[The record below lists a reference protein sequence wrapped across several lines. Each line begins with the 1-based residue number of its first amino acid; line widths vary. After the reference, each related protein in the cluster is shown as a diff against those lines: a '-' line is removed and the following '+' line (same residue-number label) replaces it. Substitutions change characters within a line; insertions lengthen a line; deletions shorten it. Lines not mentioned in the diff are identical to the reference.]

1 VKAVSGAPADRLG
14 QAEGREG
21 DLDRAIAT
29 LDGAL
34 AISERTGHRAF
45 DAELHRARG
54 EILLKRDPADPA
66 YAEDAFRT
74 AIAVA
79 TAQGARTFG
88 LQASPALAK
97 LCQSTA
103 SPADAYAVLAPALE
117 GFAPTPEMPEIAE
130 AQALLARPAESEE
143 VKAGAARRQR
153 LTRLHVAYGHAL
165 FAGRGYGAPETTEAF
180 ARARESATSDEDT
193 PERLAADYG
202 LWAGS
207 YVRGELSLMRAHAEA
222 FLSGVRAKPE
232 SPEAGIGHRI
242 MGVTHQF
249 AGEYVEARE
258 RLERALALFQPG
270 RDDDLAFTLNW
281 TPASSHCFARRSLHG
296 RSAKSI
302 ARSPFSKALR
312 RG

>member
-1 VKAVSGAPADRLG
+1 VKAVSGAPADGLADMRSGLELLREQNTAPFVPLLRLALG
-14 QAEGREG
+14 QAEGRGG

-130 AQALLARPAESEE
+130 AQALM
-143 VKAGAARRQR
+143 
-153 LTRLHVAYGHAL
+153 
-165 FAGRGYGAPETTEAF
+165 
-180 ARARESATSDEDT
+180 
-193 PERLAADYG
+193 ERLA
-202 LWAGS
+202 
-207 YVRGELSLMRAHAEA
+207 
-222 FLSGVRAKPE
+222 
-232 SPEAGIGHRI
+232 
-242 MGVTHQF
+242 
-249 AGEYVEARE
+249 
-258 RLERALALFQPG
+258 
-270 RDDDLAFTLNW
+270 
-281 TPASSHCFARRSLHG
+281 
-296 RSAKSI
+296 
-302 ARSPFSKALR
+302 
-312 RG
+312 